1 MKKLIVLIVGV
12 PVLIAAIAS
21 LIGIVVQLLWNGC
34 LVPAVPSIKEVTF
47 LQACGLSILF
57 SILFK
62 DPTSLKSIK
71 KD

>member
-12 PVLIAAIAS
+12 PVLITVSAS
-21 LIGIVVQLLWNGC
+21 LVGIVVQLLWNGC

-62 DPTSLKSIK
+62 DLTFLKMTK